1 MPEVKGL
8 DLKIK
13 LCGFK
18 DKELVDF
25 ACQFDIH
32 FIGFVF
38 YDGSVRNVDINN
50 IAQIA
55 QDIPNHIKKVAVL
68 VDASD
73 SKISQIITQLK
84 PDFLQLHGG
93 ETLKRC
99 QEIKEKFRIPI
110 IKAFH
115 IGHKEDL
122 HKIVG
127 FEDVAKYFLFD
138 TKSTTEIGGTGTAFD
153 WTILQGFQCPKD
165 YFLSGGINKDNIKEA
180 LKISHAKMVD
190 LSSALE
196 EEKGLKSKKLIKD
209 FMTNLTIKY

>member
-1 MPEVKGL
+1 MSEVKSL

-138 TKSTTEIGGTGTAFD
+138 TKSTTEIIGSIT
-153 WTILQGFQCPKD
+153 LK
-165 YFLSGGINKDNIKEA
+165 
-180 LKISHAKMVD
+180 KISDNLVIVFSIFSCME
-190 LSSALE
+190 SC
-196 EEKGLKSKKLIKD
+196 LKFSPVASPRISNCSLDKSPLFARAIS
-209 FMTNLTIKY
+209 FSLLT